1 MDNNVIICPRG
12 YTFRL
17 LTYEKGDN
25 TMTMDIVSVFG
36 PPAAVFFGA
45 GGIGFIFGYAVKKI
59 AKILAVI
66 VGLFF
71 MGLAYMDYNGWVKVN
86 WQAVS
91 NSTNAAATDGMLQ
104 VITIVNHTA
113 SQIQNH
119 VASSGVNEIG
129 LFPIVGATG
138 LIGGLIYG
146 LQKA

>member
-1 MDNNVIICPRG
+1 
-12 YTFRL
+12 
-17 LTYEKGDN
+17 
-25 TMTMDIVSVFG
+25 MTMDIVSVFG

-45 GGIGFIFGYAVKKI
+45 GGIGFVFGYTVKKV

-91 NSTNAAATDGMLQ
+91 NSTSAAATNGMHQ

-113 SQIQNH
+113 IQVQNH

-129 LFPIVGATG
+129 LFPIAGATG
-138 LIGGLIYG
+138 LMGGLIYG
-146 LQKA
+146 LQKG

>member
-1 MDNNVIICPRG
+1 LLSVFLVSILPTNERG
-12 YTFRL
+12 DY
-17 LTYEKGDN
+17 
-25 TMTMDIVSVFG
+25 TMTMDIVSVLG

-45 GGIGFIFGYAVKKI
+45 GGIGFVFGYAIKKV

-91 NSTNAAATDGMLQ
+91 NSTNAAVQNGLNQ
-104 VITIVNHTA
+104 TIAIMNHTA
-113 SQIQNH
+113 IQVQNH

-138 LIGGLIYG
+138 LMSGLIYG
-146 LQKA
+146 LQKG

>member
-1 MDNNVIICPRG
+1 
-12 YTFRL
+12 
-17 LTYEKGDN
+17 
-25 TMTMDIVSVFG
+25 MTMDIISVFG

-45 GGIGFIFGYAVKKI
+45 GGIGFVFGYAIKKV

-91 NSTNAAATDGMLQ
+91 NSTNAAVQNGLNQ
-104 VITIVNHTA
+104 TIAIMNHTA
-113 SQIQNH
+113 IQVQNH

-129 LFPIVGATG
+129 LFPIVGVTG
-138 LIGGLIYG
+138 LMGGLIYG
-146 LQKA
+146 LQKG